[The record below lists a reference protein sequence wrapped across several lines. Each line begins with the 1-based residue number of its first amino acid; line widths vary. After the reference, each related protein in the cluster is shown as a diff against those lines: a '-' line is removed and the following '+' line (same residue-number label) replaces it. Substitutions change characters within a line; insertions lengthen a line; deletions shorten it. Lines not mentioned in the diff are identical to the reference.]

1 MQIDSWVEEIPF
13 KQPFSISGRTLTGQ
27 SVLRV
32 KARHGGFEAH
42 AEAAGIFYRGDTGHS
57 MQRQVQE
64 VLPRLLDERDDLHA
78 RWGQVQAMPAGGAR
92 NALDWVMWQLV
103 AGARRQ
109 PVHELAFLPRLQPVP
124 TMITLGLA
132 DPSRMAEAALAY
144 PTARTLKLKLEGTL
158 EDVDRVAAVRRE
170 RPDVRLAIDANEG
183 WTMDHLDH
191 MMGTLLV
198 HRVDLIEQPLP
209 ASRDAALA
217 LYQSPIPLAADES
230 LQTLDDLDH
239 VARRY
244 QVANIKLDKCGGLS
258 AALTLASAARQRGMQ
273 VMIGCMGGTSMA
285 ILPAFIAAQ
294 TADFADLDGPL
305 IVATDSEPA
314 ARYAG
319 GCVSFDSAE
328 LAAAVP
334 LRQSPVSALA

>member
-1 MQIDSWVEEIPF
+1 MHIDSWVEEIPF

-32 KARHGGFEAH
+32 RGRHAGIEAH

-64 VLPRLLDERDDLHA
+64 VLPRLHDERDDLHA

-103 AGARRQ
+103 AGVRRQ
-109 PVHELAFLPRLQPVP
+109 LVHELAFLPRLRPVP
-124 TMITLGLA
+124 TMVTLGLA
-132 DPSRMAEAALAY
+132 SASRMAEMALAY

-158 EDVDRVAAVRRE
+158 EDAERVAAVRRE

-183 WTMDHLDH
+183 WSMEHLEH
-191 MMGTLLV
+191 MMGTLLI

-209 ASRDAALA
+209 AGRDAELA

-230 LQTLDDLDH
+230 LQTLDDLDL

-244 QVANIKLDKCGGLS
+244 RVANIKLDKCGGLS
-258 AALTLASAARQRGMQ
+258 AALTLASAARQRGLQ
-273 VMIGCMGGTSMA
+273 VMIGCMGGRSMA

-305 IVATDSEPA
+305 IVAQDSEPS
-314 ARYAG
+314 ARYVN
-319 GCVSFDSAE
+319 GCVGFDADE
-328 LAAAVP
+328 LASMARPTA
-334 LRQSPVSALA
+334 PVSAWV